1 MSTRPPPDTVPG
13 ILKELGPGLIIAGS
27 IVGSG
32 ELIATTLT
40 GAEAGFWLMW
50 LIILGCVIKVFV
62 QIELGRYAIVNGKT
76 TMAGMNEVPQAG
88 LQTMGFRKIFLGLS
102 DELTAYF

>member
-1 MSTRPPPDTVPG
+1 MDSNSSVRDAPQTVLG
-13 ILKELGPGLIIAGS
+13 TLKELGPGLIIAGS

-50 LIILGCVIKVFV
+50 LILIDSLAWAAEKACRV
-62 QIELGRYAIVNGKT
+62 
-76 TMAGMNEVPQAG
+76 
-88 LQTMGFRKIFLGLS
+88 
-102 DELTAYF
+102 